1 MKLKNVLLLLLC
13 FTVYLILVYDENNRY
28 EYLSENKKVILSDN
42 ATVHYTTTP
51 IFKNKE
57 YYITY

>member
-1 MKLKNVLLLLLC
+1 MKLKNVILMGLC
-13 FTVYLILVYDENNRY
+13 FVFCGILVYDENNRY
-28 EYLSENKKVILSDN
+28 EYLSENKKVLLSDN